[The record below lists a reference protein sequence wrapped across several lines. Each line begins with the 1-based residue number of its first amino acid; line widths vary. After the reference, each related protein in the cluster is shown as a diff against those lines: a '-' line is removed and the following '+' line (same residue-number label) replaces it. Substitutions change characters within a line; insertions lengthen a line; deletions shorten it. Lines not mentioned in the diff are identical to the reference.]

1 MTGKYGVVN
10 ADNCL
15 KLGAEKSYLNA
26 FTAYITSEAVQ
37 PAQTRTHFV
46 TQEELTGILS
56 PEEGLH
62 RTEVYD
68 LQGRR
73 LSKAGHGI
81 HLIRREDG
89 TIRKILK

>member
-1 MTGKYGVVN
+1 MTDKYGVVN

-15 KLGAEKSYLNA
+15 KLGAAGSYLNA
-26 FTAYITSEAVQ
+26 FTAYITSEAIQ

-56 PEEGLH
+56 PDEELR